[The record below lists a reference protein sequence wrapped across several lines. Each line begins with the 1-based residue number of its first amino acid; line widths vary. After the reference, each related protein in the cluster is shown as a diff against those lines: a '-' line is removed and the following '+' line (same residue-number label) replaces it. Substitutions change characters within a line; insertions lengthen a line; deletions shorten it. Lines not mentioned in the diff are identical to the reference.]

1 MPKTPVRKSPTVIEP
16 KQAPPLKPVTPAT
29 KVQVSPRVLKAR
41 KAADKAIQELAD
53 AEEGAKS
60 RRLKIKDYRFPLT
73 EAEHDAL
80 LALKH
85 VVSDST
91 GTKVKKSAL
100 MRVAIRL
107 LLKHPHAKLEAEISA
122 LTNVVTT

>member
-1 MPKTPVRKSPTVIEP
+1 M
-16 KQAPPLKPVTPAT
+16 
-29 KVQVSPRVLKAR
+29 
-41 KAADKAIQELAD
+41 QELSD

-60 RRLKIKDYRFPLT
+60 RPPETKDYRFPLT

-91 GTKVKKSAL
+91 GAKVKKSAL

>member
-1 MPKTPVRKSPTVIEP
+1 MRKREQNRGAPKT
-16 KQAPPLKPVTPAT
+16 
-29 KVQVSPRVLKAR
+29 
-41 KAADKAIQELAD
+41 
-53 AEEGAKS
+53 
-60 RRLKIKDYRFPLT
+60 KDYRFPLT

-91 GTKVKKSAL
+91 GAKVKKSAL

-107 LLKHPHAKLEAEISA
+107 LLKQPHAKLEAEIV
-122 LTNVVTT
+122 LTNVVAT